1 MSTSV
6 LKKLINSTAESNISM
21 RKQIKEQQMSLSR
34 LEHRMKQ
41 KKLGSTTQRQ
51 NQLRIPPG
59 KMIIKAKGKMI
70 MRVRNDKAILDE
82 LTNTKHRAD
91 SDDEMTDKSSP
102 KFDSKTAPNLIIQS
116 SVQNA
121 PTATSVPP
129 PHTAV
134 QPPPHSHPPPPGYY
148 QHPPPGYNPR
158 PPIVLDRHY
167 SHHQPVHY
175 VEEYVHEP
183 PPTVYKVRKPYPR
196 SYPEPVIVYPN
207 EPTSPHDHYQRSRPT
222 EYKTSHYPSESWHS
236 SHSPP
241 PRHHNTSPRYKH
253 SGPGHYQ
260 HREEPVLKEEDRSW
274 NSASIN
280 HYVDTS
286 RKRSYPSKES
296 TDNVIRHDLTKRP
309 TKNTQFRVL
318 ISNLHPSV
326 TLQDI
331 EELFSAIDTVEH
343 IQMLYPGVAEVLYIS
358 EQSASVSV
366 ERYHNRDLDGQP
378 MQISYSLVP
387 VTKRE
392 SETGP
397 TIRNIPPPQRPAVTT
412 KPTKPATQNTSK
424 HRNNRPEPQLKIKNS
439 GKPEQKTSAIYRR
452 EQEFIPLTQ
461 SAPQP
466 SYKRPKT
473 RGRGPNRGV
482 ARGSHSSA
490 TPHSSRAPSHSSAV
504 PHSSLPPV
512 HSDTESSVHSFTVT
526 M

>member
-1 MSTSV
+1 
-6 LKKLINSTAESNISM
+6 
-21 RKQIKEQQMSLSR
+21 
-34 LEHRMKQ
+34 
-41 KKLGSTTQRQ
+41 
-51 NQLRIPPG
+51 
-59 KMIIKAKGKMI
+59 
-70 MRVRNDKAILDE
+70 
-82 LTNTKHRAD
+82 
-91 SDDEMTDKSSP
+91 
-102 KFDSKTAPNLIIQS
+102 
-116 SVQNA
+116 
-121 PTATSVPP
+121 
-129 PHTAV
+129 
-134 QPPPHSHPPPPGYY
+134 
-148 QHPPPGYNPR
+148 
-158 PPIVLDRHY
+158 
-167 SHHQPVHY
+167 
-175 VEEYVHEP
+175 
-183 PPTVYKVRKPYPR
+183 
-196 SYPEPVIVYPN
+196 VIVYPN
-207 EPTSPHDHYQRSRPT
+207 EPTPPHDHYQRSRPT

-241 PRHHNTSPRYKH
+241 PHHHITSPKYKH

-274 NSASIN
+274 NSAPIN

-309 TKNTQFRVL
+309 SKNAQFRVL

-343 IQMLYPGVAEVLYIS
+343 IQMLYPGVAEVLYLS

-387 VTKRE
+387 VTKRRE
-392 SETGP
+392 SESGP
-397 TIRNIPPPQRPAVTT
+397 TIRNNPAAQRPSVTT
-412 KPTKPATQNTSK
+412 KPTTQTPSK

-439 GKPEQKTSAIYRR
+439 GKPEQKTPAKPIYRR
-452 EQEFIPLTQ
+452 EQEFIPLTN
-461 SAPQP
+461 SVPQP

-473 RGRGPNRGV
+473 RGRGQNSGV
-482 ARGSHSSA
+482 ARTSHS
-490 TPHSSRAPSHSSAV
+490 V